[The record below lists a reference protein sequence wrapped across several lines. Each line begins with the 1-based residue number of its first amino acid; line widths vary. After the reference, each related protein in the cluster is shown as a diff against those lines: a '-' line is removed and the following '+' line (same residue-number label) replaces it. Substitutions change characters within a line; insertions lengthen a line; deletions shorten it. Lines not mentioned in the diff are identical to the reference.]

1 MKPQPIP
8 MLIPSQGLAPR
19 PTPHRTPPPS
29 GQAHPHSPDDTVVMF
44 PTFPSSIP
52 SAAKTLVQW
61 GGLSDAQAQGILEG
75 TPVTLWTDA
84 QPTQRVDATIT
95 RTTRALD
102 ARTRTLECEIELANP
117 GSEFTP
123 GDSVHV
129 NLIAASPSTLAVP
142 VEAVYLRQG
151 RTSVMTIHDG
161 RAVRTSV
168 DVGDN
173 DGKKVRV
180 LSGLHEGDKVVL
192 HAGGDIAEGSFVEAV
207 REMPPQATAR
217 H

>member
-1 MKPQPIP
+1 
-8 MLIPSQGLAPR
+8 
-19 PTPHRTPPPS
+19 
-29 GQAHPHSPDDTVVMF
+29 
-44 PTFPSSIP
+44 
-52 SAAKTLVQW
+52 
-61 GGLSDAQAQGILEG
+61 
-75 TPVTLWTDA
+75 
-84 QPTQRVDATIT
+84 
-95 RTTRALD
+95 
-102 ARTRTLECEIELANP
+102 
-117 GSEFTP
+117 
-123 GDSVHV
+123 
-129 NLIAASPSTLAVP
+129 
-142 VEAVYLRQG
+142 LRQG

-217 H
+217 Q